1 MPQDT
6 PPVTFSTFVI
16 SLASSGMAAATGMDG
31 AARDLPL
38 ARQTLSL
45 LDLLN
50 DKTKGNLDEEE
61 QRLLDAVREELRGRI
76 RESGQAKS

>member
-1 MPQDT
+1 
-6 PPVTFSTFVI
+6 
-16 SLASSGMAAATGMDG
+16 MDG